1 MNLVVCFYGCFTT
14 IQLQAVR
21 LQNFE
26 KTYIFLKLGRN
37 SIFKS
42 GLLNRAKAKKVCSF
56 GRLKSAVT
64 TPEASVQV

>member
-1 MNLVVCFYGCFTT
+1 MNLVVNFHGFF
-14 IQLQAVR
+14 LQQYNYR
-21 LQNFE
+21 LFE
-26 KTYIFLKLGRN
+26 NLIFLKLERN

-64 TPEASVQV
+64 TPGASVQV